1 MLFRKKHSKPCG
13 GSKPPP
19 YSIITDI
26 SPNRGITPALP
37 AGTRQPYRRER
48 SYRSEIFIKIHGRTQ
63 FAPTRVGNDRR
74 RVPQSHI
81 KFTGGRGN
89 PPLQRVVEDADP
101 YTKLKFVILSEAKD
115 LKSVKYRMSGTRFFG
130 CRLRMT
136 KSRAV
141 QIFEQPVVFYTPYF
155 VLFRRFLYGFFGEFV
170 VVTLYR
176 YPFGFLHHN
185 AHGVF

>member
-26 SPNRGITPALP
+26 SPNRGITRHYAKKYIACVGNGLDRSVKLYQIMRAIRESPL
-37 AGTRQPYRRER
+37 QP
-48 SYRSEIFIKIHGRTQ
+48 
-63 FAPTRVGNDRR
+63 VGNDRR

-115 LKSVKYRMSGTRFFG
+115 LKSVKYRLSGTRFFG